1 MSTAAVK
8 VKIKRAYEPPEPE
21 DGTRVLVDRLWPRGL
36 SKQEA
41 RLDQWNR
48 ELAPSGELRRW
59 FGHKIGRWHEF
70 SRRYRLEL
78 AGHAQA
84 LQELRRRA
92 QQGPVTLVYAAK
104 DEQHNHALVLKSV
117 LLDSGNH
124 QKPIPSAR
132 THREG
137 PQAPVAKSDEAGLF
151 QDIPPW
157 IWRMFFHAWAMIFV
171 LFLMVFTTNASATFV
186 VTIAALTGLMILGL
200 PAALAAQSRRSNVS
214 YGNTIHTHTGPLSAN
229 AAAAQI
235 VLIPVGG
242 VIGLTAFILFA
253 M

>member
-1 MSTAAVK
+1 MSTNAVN
-8 VKIKRAYEPPEPE
+8 VKIKRAYEPPEAE

-36 SKQEA
+36 SKEEA

-59 FGHKIGRWHEF
+59 FGHKVSRWHEF

-78 AGHAQA
+78 AHHAEA
-84 LQELRRRA
+84 LRKLRRRA

-104 DEQHNHALVLKSV
+104 DEHHNHALVLKSV
-117 LLDSGNH
+117 LLDSGGH
-124 QKPIPSAR
+124 QKALPGAR
-132 THREG
+132 TYSEG
-137 PQAPVAKSDEAGLF
+137 LQEPAAKADEAGLF

-157 IWRMFFHAWAMIFV
+157 IWRLFFHAWAVIFI
-171 LFLMVFTTNASATFV
+171 LFLMVFTTNAAATFM

-200 PAALAAQSRRSNVS
+200 PAALAAQSRRCNVS
-214 YGNTIHTHTGPLSAN
+214 YGNIIHTHTGPLSAK

-242 VIGLTAFILFA
+242 VAGLTAFILFA